1 MILLKI
7 SRKDPC
13 VSRRIKNQFLLFP
26 RYIAGTGFVWLETV
40 ELHQYWGYL
49 GWVNIERR
57 RISREGPTGVP
68 GAHGLPGPAGPA
80 GPRGL
85 RGLPGKCKCAKGKT
99 K

>member
-7 SRKDPC
+7 SRRDPSSC
-13 VSRRIKNQFLLFP
+13 RRVKNQFLLFP
-26 RYIAGTGFVWLETV
+26 RYIPGTGFVWLETV

-57 RISREGPTGVP
+57 RISPPEGLTGMP
-68 GAHGLPGPAGPA
+68 GIQGPVGPA

-85 RGLPGKCKCAKGKT
+85 RGLPGKCKCVKGKM